1 MTMQYTFPGLPA
13 DPDNPARREIDR
25 MAPADAYAAGFGDRR
40 NGAPRRSDRDLDY
53 DLGWRDA
60 APGGHGWR
68 DAAATQP
75 LCADCGQPFRH
86 DPSGCAGHGCQEPV
100 TDHDRKVQ
108 MGFLSACAAADCR
121 HS

>member
-1 MTMQYTFPGLPA
+1 MPISAALYHTASAARRIKMTVNDNRNAAAAAGGVSRVVIDKLAARYGEPVLPAAAIQNAFPGLPV

-68 DAAATQP
+68 D
-75 LCADCGQPFRH
+75 
-86 DPSGCAGHGCQEPV
+86 
-100 TDHDRKVQ
+100 
-108 MGFLSACAAADCR
+108 
-121 HS
+121 